1 MEECLA
7 STCIADIRKIFD
19 KIAIYQSNPK
29 SFEYD
34 KEKAHRE
41 KEALEKKKREEGKR
55 KAYEARMLRK
65 AKREGREDLDYY
77 LRLGSDIPTIT
88 LIESLKKLPK
98 EKQLKVWKE
107 NHSQHCLAYH
117 LDPNGCNRDRKCAFL
132 HSDAR
137 RETAFF
143 EDDECCG

>member
-7 STCIADIRKIFD
+7 SASIADIRKICD

-107 NHSQHCLAYH
+107 SHSQHCLAYH
-117 LDPNGCNRDRKCAFL
+117 LDPNGCSRDRKCAFL